1 MKKALSLIIAI
12 VMVALMATP
21 AFAAEEHP
29 ISPCY
34 VNATTVDAALTINS
48 NGTAKVVLTCAGDSD
63 VTNII
68 SNAYLEF
75 YNGRNWERVEIN
87 ASANVWTYSTSSC
100 RLYKTYTVNVPDRGN
115 YRVVATFVITASS
128 SETVSCTRTCSY

>member
-1 MKKALSLIIAI
+1 MKQALSLIITI
-12 VMVALMATP
+12 FLVALMATP

-29 ISPCY
+29 ISPYY

-68 SNAYLEF
+68 SSAYLEF
-75 YNGRNWERVEIN
+75 YNGSTWERVDIDTPSN
-87 ASANVWTYSTSSC
+87 TWIYSTSSS
-100 RLYKTYTVNVPDRGN
+100 RLYKTYTITVPTRGD
-115 YRVVATFVITASS
+115 YRVVATFAITASTT
-128 SETVSCTRTCSY
+128 ETVNSTGTCSY